1 MYLEEKKKVLTIPS
15 VSNFN
20 SFLAFQIYSKIYIF
34 PHSKIT
40 ARLVFQGIKLFK
52 MWLEYLA
59 KNWLQNNRM
68 YNYFE
73 TDRVASKTKTIY
85 NFGRRSNKHHRRG
98 GSIYALHWL
107 FRLYASTVPQEG
119 DKVWACQTLRHTTEE
134 IIGTSGSFPFSPSHS
149 SRSQLALSKKS
160 DYITHQWYSFFN
172 QHQWYSWT

>member
-1 MYLEEKKKVLTIPS
+1 MYIHTMFFEKNRKESGVSWRKKKVLTIPS
-15 VSNFN
+15 VSNYN

-73 TDRVASKTKTIY
+73 TDRVPSKTKTIY

-119 DKVWACQTLRHTTEE
+119 DKVWACQTYDRGNYGH
-134 IIGTSGSFPFSPSHS
+134 
-149 SRSQLALSKKS
+149 K
-160 DYITHQWYSFFN
+160 
-172 QHQWYSWT
+172 